1 MFNISVI
8 LRDTN
13 KVDHILENMLY
24 VQFYFDA
31 LNVIDQFSKIKDDI
45 SVISQFSWLYLPKY
59 RLSSYHWRIK
69 MSSFIMD
76 QLLLAF
82 FHDQLIIYVNFS
94 KSFLVLCMIKN
105 QMFLLTLFML
115 GGGGGGLFSPPPPLS
130 FFYITQKILVWGCW
144 NFQTFPK
151 YPKPYL

>member
-13 KVDHILENMLY
+13 KVDHILVNMLY

-115 GGGGGGLFSPPPPLS
+115 GGGGGQFVPPPVV
-130 FFYITQKILVWGCW
+130 FFYITQKVLVWGCW
-144 NFQTFPK
+144 NFLTFPT
-151 YPKPYL
+151 YPKPSI

>member
-45 SVISQFSWLYLPKY
+45 SVISQFS
-59 RLSSYHWRIK
+59 
-69 MSSFIMD
+69 
-76 QLLLAF
+76 
-82 FHDQLIIYVNFS
+82 
-94 KSFLVLCMIKN
+94 
-105 QMFLLTLFML
+105 
-115 GGGGGGLFSPPPPLS
+115 
-130 FFYITQKILVWGCW
+130 
-144 NFQTFPK
+144 
-151 YPKPYL
+151 